1 MALDSAFL
9 FGGGLPSS
17 SPPLLFF
24 FLFSLPL
31 FSLLTISS
39 SSHRIFYATVTLS
52 IFALCRIDTAI
63 PFFLPIPHLIPDS
76 ANLMSAPSDLHPRR
90 QSGIC

>member
-1 MALDSAFL
+1 MALDSALL
-9 FGGGLPSS
+9 FGTPALFLYHHLTSFSFSS
-17 SPPLLFF
+17 LF
-24 FLFSLPL
+24 

-39 SSHRIFYATVTLS
+39 SSHRIFYTTVTLS
-52 IFALCRIDTAI
+52 IFALCLIDTAI

-76 ANLMSAPSDLHPRR
+76 AKLMSAPSDLHPRH